1 MITIFLNQNII
12 KMINNSQ
19 EKNHN
24 SIIIK
29 VNYNNNLYELETIT
43 TISASELRKNI
54 FSKFNINDS
63 YILTYKNKKI
73 IKNDSIPLLILFKDD
88 NNPLLFI
95 NDNNTILPTINQKS
109 SITINTNISQKNLLN
124 IINSFFQSK
133 YLPFNVSINTT
144 MKGIYNIKFTK
155 PYLASEF
162 LKYYNNKLYKNN
174 KQNQSITEISNKIV
188 KQNNKK
194 EFLTEDV
201 NKISD
206 YKIFYP
212 KISSSFNKL
221 KNSKKTSSSSSSMS
235 DILFNNDK
243 NLALYKVIKE
253 ISKSD
258 KNAEKIISSGLYK
271 YHQSYINTISPKK
284 IKNLKKKEFINEKY
298 ILDDIYEGVYSF
310 PFMSQ
315 EEKYIREKFL
325 DKKNWLNKKGF
336 LVSVGKYKMKYNYIP
351 NYVNATP
358 SESPL
363 LHKYRDVNKKRWI
376 NRNGFLI

>member
-1 MITIFLNQNII
+1 MQTTTI
-12 KMINNSQ
+12 
-19 EKNHN
+19 
-24 SIIIK
+24 
-29 VNYNNNLYELETIT
+29 
-43 TISASELRKNI
+43 ISASELRKNI

-73 IKNDSIPLLILFKDD
+73 IKNDSIPLSILFKDD

-95 NDNNTILPTINQKS
+95 NDNNTILPTINPKS

-133 YLPFNVSINTT
+133 YLPFNASINTP

-162 LKYYNNKLYKNN
+162 LKYYNSKLYKNN
-174 KQNQSITEISNKIV
+174 KQNQSLSEISNKID
-188 KQNNKK
+188 KENNKK
-194 EFLTEDV
+194 EFLTVEV
-201 NKISD
+201 NKIND
-206 YKIFYP
+206 YKIYSP
-212 KISSSFNKL
+212 KISGSYNKL
-221 KNSKKTSSSSSSMS
+221 PFPKIKNSKKTSSSTLSMS
-235 DILFNNDK
+235 DIVFNNDK

-284 IKNLKKKEFINEKY
+284 VKNLKKNEFINDKY